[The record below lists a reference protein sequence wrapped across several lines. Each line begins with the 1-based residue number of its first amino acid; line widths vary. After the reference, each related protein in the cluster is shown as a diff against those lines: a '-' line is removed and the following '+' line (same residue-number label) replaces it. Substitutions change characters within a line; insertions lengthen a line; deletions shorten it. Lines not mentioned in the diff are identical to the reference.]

1 MPYKPFDLSGKCA
14 LITGGNRGIGL
25 GMADAIAQAGASVAI
40 WGTDPKAN
48 EEARA
53 QLAAHG
59 GKVVVLACDIA
70 DEKAVI
76 EGFAETVA
84 KLGKVDACFA
94 NAGVSTNRRLSSSFT
109 EMSVEE
115 WRRVMRVNMD
125 GSFFTLRAAAKHM
138 VERGE
143 GGSIAVTSSLA
154 AVMGQARGEH
164 YGATKAGIVAMSQA
178 IATEYGRYGIRA
190 NAILPGWIETRL
202 TEKAFAWD
210 KFRDAVLPRVPLRR
224 WGKIEDFGG
233 IAVYLVSDASAY
245 HSGDTFVFDGAYR
258 IF

>member
-40 WGTDPKAN
+40 WGTDPKTN
-48 EEARA
+48 EDARE

-59 GKVVVLACDIA
+59 GKVVALACDIA

-94 NAGVSTNRRLSSSFT
+94 NAGVSTNRRLSGSFT

-138 VERGE
+138 VERGQ

-190 NAILPGWIETRL
+190 NAILPGWIETRM

-245 HSGDTFVFDGAYR
+245 HSGDTFVIDGAYR

>member
-1 MPYKPFDLSGKCA
+1 MPYTPFDLTGKCA

-25 GMADAIAQAGASVAI
+25 GMADAIAQAGAAVAI

-48 EEARA
+48 DDAR
-53 QLAAHG
+53 QRLEAHG

-70 DEKAVI
+70 DEKAVT

-94 NAGVSTNRRLSSSFT
+94 NAGVSTNRRLATGFA
-109 EMSVEE
+109 EMSADE

-125 GSFFTLRAAAKHM
+125 GTFFTLRAAAKHM
-138 VERGE
+138 IERGK

-164 YGATKAGIVAMSQA
+164 YGATKAGMIAMAQA

-245 HSGDTFVFDGAYR
+245 HSGDTFVIDGAYR